1 MVAVAADWE
10 VSRSRWPHTCLAGGR
25 GPGARARAGGVGN
38 ADCAGRPVACAGWRG
53 CGQPRSEPVAPRGR
67 PRIARVRR
75 PRAAARLPGRTGRGY
90 PPGPAPAAT
99 EYRKTRPSP
108 RGAGVGRPRA
118 RESRRAWPA
127 CPGGPACAPALRRG
141 RGVGRALTWVLPR
154 PSGLV
159 PRSPGVRGSRLPRT
173 PTGVRVAGKGAGV
186 PPQPHRVR
194 GRAANRSAPWSD
206 EGRTALAD
214 RPRTGEDRGGTPTRT
229 ARSM

>member
-10 VSRSRWPHTCLAGGR
+10 VSRSRWPETCLAGGR

-75 PRAAARLPGRTGRGY
+75 LRAAARLPGRTGRGY

-99 EYRKTRPSP
+99 EYRKSRPSP
-108 RGAGVGRPRA
+108 REAGVGRPHA

-127 CPGGPACAPALRRG
+127 CPGGPACAARAQTWPG
-141 RGVGRALTWVLPR
+141 RR
-154 PSGLV
+154 PSADV
-159 PRSPGVRGSRLPRT
+159 
-173 PTGVRVAGKGAGV
+173 GAAASE
-186 PPQPHRVR
+186 RA
-194 GRAANRSAPWSD
+194 RAAVTGRPGEPVAPDAGWSEGGREGGRSAAATPPR
-206 EGRTALAD
+206 ERAGREPVGPLV
-214 RPRTGEDRGGTPTRT
+214 R
-229 ARSM
+229 